1 MIKFSTY
8 NLNGY
13 ELNLDSQILKKYSEL
28 TGEELNSEALNW
40 TLIRFGKIM
49 SNSESFEEAVNKI
62 GLQTITN
69 LIEKAIKEEIIELF
83 GEEI

>member
-49 SNSESFEEAVNKI
+49 SNSESFEEAVNKM